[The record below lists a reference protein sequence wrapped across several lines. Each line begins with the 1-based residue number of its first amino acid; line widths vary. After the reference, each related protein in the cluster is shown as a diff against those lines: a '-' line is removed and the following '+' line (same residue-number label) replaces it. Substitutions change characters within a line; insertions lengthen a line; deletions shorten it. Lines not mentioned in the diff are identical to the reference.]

1 MDEDTYQ
8 LSVEI
13 RKAAV
18 EEYLNSLDKGVET
31 SKKWLLRLIESC
43 PRWNWEHR
51 LPEIMQAVEDLKD
64 AHELHDAIGYE
75 HLWKIV
81 EKD

>member
-1 MDEDTYQ
+1 MNEDTYK

-18 EEYLNSLDKGVET
+18 EEYLKSLDKGVET
-31 SKKWLLRLIESC
+31 SKWKLIRLIEDA
-43 PRWNWEHR
+43 PRWNWEHN
-51 LPEIMQAVEDLKD
+51 LPKIVEAVEDLKD
-64 AHELHDAIGYE
+64 AMELHDAIGYE